1 MLTLVHFQNLKWA
14 AKSNM
19 LICLKIVL
27 HDAETGQ
34 QITKSTFFVPKRFLT
49 PGREFTN
56 HICVKCGLYCF
67 CNRYIWRFHG
77 HEIVTQAKK
86 KTATAIKSLFCFST
100 LQNIKFESITYFSQ
114 QVRND
119 LVMYDLSERRTN
131 TAETYVK
138 GYVFCF
144 FNSCQKCF

>member
-77 HEIVTQAKK
+77 HEIMTQAKK
-86 KTATAIKSLFCFST
+86 KDSNSHQIVVL
-100 LQNIKFESITYFSQ
+100 
-114 QVRND
+114 
-119 LVMYDLSERRTN
+119 
-131 TAETYVK
+131 
-138 GYVFCF
+138 F
-144 FNSCQKCF
+144 FNFAEYKI